1 MRKQKFALLSS
12 IPFRIIFNY
21 LPNKKFLFLLG
32 ILSRL
37 PTLATPVLFGY
48 FISTLAKGTADHRV
62 YLLAYGI
69 LSLALIDILFSW
81 VKERLSITAFSEQER
96 CLKGIIWT
104 NIQNLPILVRDSSTP
119 GVWMQKLSRDVPV
132 IIGTSRMLFE
142 SGLGFLIFF
151 FGTFSLVIWKA
162 PSISLIFIVV
172 LIFAILTHLL
182 FHRRLEVYTKE
193 IRECFYREG
202 DVVLG
207 LLEMLPILNMFGVT
221 SLYRPLFL
229 SSVKQTAKS
238 QISQQ
243 KSMTDFKV
251 LIQTEIWGVRA
262 VVLLVCTY
270 LFVEGGLKIG
280 DIVMYDMLIAQM
292 LNGLSQVMFI
302 LPQLDM
308 GLEYAKSLK
317 ETLSLGEDRNH
328 TSDIIQTSASV
339 PPVQHRNNVTARPTV
354 LNLESVTFRYSPDKP
369 PVITDFTANIYQGE
383 FVCFLGRNGTGK
395 STLAKLMIG
404 AYQPESGKVY
414 ASDQKP
420 AIVPQHIV
428 IYRDSLLENVRLRDE
443 NISESIVETML
454 RQCGLKRFLDTHP
467 SGLYT
472 SLSPGSLSGGELQI
486 LGIVRALVRHPK
498 TLILDELANNLDIVA
513 KEAVYS
519 VLTGLRE
526 QCTIILITHDITC
539 LELADRVFVFH
550 QDGISEIHGSD
561 TTSRAHN
568 ALEII
573 RKEVK
578 S

>member
-1 MRKQKFALLSS
+1 MRKQKLKLLSS
-12 IPFRIIFNY
+12 IPFHIIFNS
-21 LPNKKFLFLLG
+21 LPYKKVLFLFG

-37 PTLATPVLFGY
+37 PMLATPVLFGY
-48 FISTLAKGTADHRV
+48 FISTLAKGTTDHRV
-62 YLLAYGI
+62 YILACGI
-69 LSLALIDILFSW
+69 LSLAFIDILFSW
-81 VKERLSITAFSEQER
+81 VKERFSITAFSEQQR
-96 CLKGIIWT
+96 CLKEIVWT
-104 NIQNLPILVRDSSTP
+104 CIQDLPVLVRDSSTP

-132 IIGTSRMLFE
+132 IIGTCRMLIE

-151 FGTFSLVIWKA
+151 FGTFSLVVWKA
-162 PSISLIFIVV
+162 PSISFIFIAAI
-172 LIFAILTHLL
+172 IFAILTHRL
-182 FHRRLEVYTKE
+182 FHRKLEGYAKE

-221 SLYRPLFL
+221 TFYRSLFL
-229 SSVKQTAKS
+229 TSVKKTTEN
-238 QISQQ
+238 QIRQQ
-243 KSMTDFKV
+243 KSMTDFRV

-262 VVLLVCTY
+262 IVLLVCTY
-270 LFVEGGLKIG
+270 LFLKGGLKIG

-292 LNGLSQVMFI
+292 LGGLSQVMFI

-308 GLEYAKSLK
+308 GLEYARSLK
-317 ETLSLGEDRNH
+317 ETLSLGECQNH
-328 TSDIIQTSASV
+328 ISEITQTATPGS
-339 PPVQHRNNVTARPTV
+339 PHRRSKNVMARQTA
-354 LNLESVTFRYSPDKP
+354 LNLKSVTFRYSPDKP
-369 PVITDFTANIYQGE
+369 PVIKDFTAKIHKGE

-395 STLAKLMIG
+395 STLAKLLIG
-404 AYQPESGKVY
+404 AYKPESGKVY
-414 ASDQKP
+414 SSDQKP
-420 AIVPQHIV
+420 TIVPQHIV

-443 NISESIVETML
+443 NIPELIVETML
-454 RQCGLKRFLDTHP
+454 RQCGFARFLDSHS

-486 LGIVRALVRHPK
+486 LGIVRALVRNPE

-519 VLTGLRE
+519 VLTDLRG

-550 QDGISEIHGSD
+550 QDGISEIHGPD

-578 S
+578 T

>member
-1 MRKQKFALLSS
+1 MKKQKFTLLSS
-12 IPFRIIFNY
+12 IPFRIIVNS
-21 LPNKKFLFLLG
+21 LPNKKLLFLFG

-37 PTLATPVLFGY
+37 PMLATPVLFGY
-48 FISTLAKGTADHRV
+48 FISTLAKGIIDHRV
-62 YLLAYGI
+62 YILACGI
-69 LSLALIDILFSW
+69 LFLEFIAILFLW
-81 VKERLSITAFSEQER
+81 VNGRLSITAFSEQER
-96 CLKGIIWT
+96 CLKEIVWT
-104 NIQNLPILVRDSSTP
+104 HIQNLPILVRDSSPP
-119 GVWMQKLSRDVPV
+119 GVWMQKLSRDVSAV
-132 IIGTSRMLFE
+132 VGTCRMLFE
-142 SGLGFLIFF
+142 AGLGFLIFF
-151 FGTFSLVIWKA
+151 FGTFCLVVWKA
-162 PSISLIFIVV
+162 PSISLIFIAVI
-172 LIFAILTHLL
+172 IFAILTRRL
-182 FHRRLEVYTKE
+182 FHKKLEVETKE
-193 IRECFYREG
+193 VRECFYREG

-207 LLEMLPILNMFGVT
+207 LLEMLPILNLFGVT
-221 SLYRPLFL
+221 FLYKPLFL
-229 SSVKQTAKS
+229 STIKQTAKS
-238 QISQQ
+238 QINQQ

-251 LIQTEIWGVRA
+251 LIQTEIWGVHA

-270 LFVEGGLKIG
+270 LFLKGGLKIG

-317 ETLSLGEDRNH
+317 ETLTLGENRNH
-328 TSDIIQTSASV
+328 TSNSIQTPASV
-339 PPVQHRNNVTARPTV
+339 PPVRHRSNVTARPIV

-369 PVITDFTANIYQGE
+369 PVITDFTANIHKGE

-395 STLAKLMIG
+395 STLAKLLIG

-414 ASDQKP
+414 SSDQKP
-420 AIVPQHIV
+420 AMIPQHIV

-454 RQCGLKRFLDTHP
+454 RQCGFKRFLDTHP

-472 SLSPGSLSGGELQI
+472 SLSPGSLSGGELQT
-486 LGIVRALVRHPK
+486 LGIVRALVRNPE
-498 TLILDELANNLDIVA
+498 TLILDELTNNLDIVA
-513 KEAVYS
+513 KEAVFS
-519 VLTGLRE
+519 VLTGLCG

-561 TTSRAHN
+561 TTSRTHN